1 MMRRMSDT
9 AVSVVLQ
16 QLAGGDRAAANELL
30 PLVYRELRRLAE
42 VRLRKLPPG
51 QTLQPTALVHEAYL
65 ELVGRGDPQW
75 NGRGHFF
82 GAAAQAMHDILV
94 DQARRKAA
102 LKRGGDQVRVELD
115 DSGLGAML
123 GVDLVETLALTDA
136 LARLRAEHPRAATVA
151 LLKVFGDAADAD
163 IAALHETTTRTV
175 ERDWR
180 FARAYLARE
189 LAR

>member
-1 MMRRMSDT
+1 MNELS
-9 AVSVVLQ
+9 AVLQ

-51 QTLQPTALVHEAYL
+51 QTLQPTALVHEAFL
-65 ELVGRGDPQW
+65 ELVGNGDPRW

-102 LKRGGDQVRVELD
+102 KKRGGDQVREELD
-115 DSGLGAML
+115 EGALGASI
-123 GVDLVETLALTDA
+123 GVDVVDVLAVTAA
-136 LARLRAEHPRAATVA
+136 LEQLRLEHPRAAEVA
-151 LLKVFGDAADAD
+151 MLKVFGDAEDAD
-163 IAALHETTTRTV
+163 IAALHEITTRTV